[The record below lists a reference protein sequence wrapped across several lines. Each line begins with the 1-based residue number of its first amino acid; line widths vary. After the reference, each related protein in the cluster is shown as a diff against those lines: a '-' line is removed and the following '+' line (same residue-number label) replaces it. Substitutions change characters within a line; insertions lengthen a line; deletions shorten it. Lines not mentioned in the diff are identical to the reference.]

1 MRPLFVVLVMTV
13 LSGCTSPSGPG
24 PEVDDGPE
32 GAAVV
37 AALRELDPCA
47 LLADADAPVRT
58 GPFACRT
65 GDDPALTV
73 TLGVW
78 LDPEVKREVTALAG
92 VRAVRTSSD
101 RHCATTLLAGADLG
115 IAFAA
120 DTTKTGL
127 GGSLCALAE
136 DGATAAVDLLARPE
150 DLTAP
155 GPRQDA
161 CELLRRAGRDAG
173 VDVTEDTALRF
184 GPNAG
189 TGLGLCQARQA
200 VDGGWRTRFS
210 ARITHTRF
218 GSVSNE
224 RPDVLDGRDVR
235 VYDTGEDCEYGWRVR
250 ESGETAPYADTV
262 IQLRGD
268 SCAEA
273 EELAAALMPSD
284 TEPSPSVAPKRP
296 VVIPE

>member
-1 MRPLFVVLVMTV
+1 MRLLGLALVVTV
-13 LSGCTSPSGPG
+13 LSGCTSPSGPETESG
-24 PEVDDGPE
+24 PDVE
-32 GAAVV
+32 AVT

-47 LLADADAPVRT
+47 LLADVDALVRT
-58 GPFACRT
+58 SPFSCRG
-65 GDDPALTV
+65 GDDPVLTV

-78 LDPEVKREVTALAG
+78 LDPDVRREVTALAG
-92 VRAVRTSSD
+92 VRAVRTSGD
-101 RHCATTLLAGADLG
+101 RYCATTLLTGADLG

-120 DTTKTGL
+120 DTTKAGL

-136 DGATAAVDLLARPE
+136 DGATAAVGLLEKPE
-150 DLTAP
+150 NLTAS

-173 VDVTEDTALRF
+173 IDVTENTELRF
-184 GPNAG
+184 GPNTG

-200 VDGGWRTRFS
+200 VEGGWRTRFS
-210 ARITHTRF
+210 ARIIHTRF
-218 GSVSNE
+218 GSLSNE

-235 VYDTGEDCEYGWRVR
+235 IYDTGEDCEYGWRVR
-250 ESGETAPYADTV
+250 ESGETGDYADTV

-268 SCAEA
+268 RCEEA
-273 EELAAALMPSD
+273 ARLAAALMLSD

-296 VVIPE
+296 IVLPA

>member
-1 MRPLFVVLVMTV
+1 MRLLAFVLVVTV
-13 LSGCTSPSGPG
+13 LSGCTSRTEPTSEPAGG
-24 PEVDDGPE
+24 LDVE
-32 GAAVV
+32 AVI

-47 LLADADAPVRT
+47 LLVDADTPVRT

-65 GDDPALTV
+65 GDDPAVTV
-73 TLGVW
+73 TVGVW
-78 LDPEVKREVTALAG
+78 LDPEVKREVMPVAG

-101 RHCATTLLAGADLG
+101 RYCATTLLTGADLG

-136 DGATAAVDLLARPE
+136 DGATAAVDLLKAPAG
-150 DLTAP
+150 LTAS

-173 VDVTEDTALRF
+173 VDVTEDTELRF

-200 VDGGWRTRFS
+200 IDGGWRTRFS

-218 GSVSNE
+218 GSISNE
-224 RPDVLDGRDVR
+224 RPEVLDGRDVR

-250 ESGETAPYADTV
+250 GSGETAPYADTV

-268 SCAEA
+268 SCEEA
-273 EELAAALMPSD
+273 AKLAAALMPSD

-296 VVIPE
+296 IVLPA

>member
-1 MRPLFVVLVMTV
+1 MRLLAVALVATV
-13 LSGCTSPSGPG
+13 LSGCTSPSGSG
-24 PEVDDGPE
+24 PETVGGPDVE
-32 GAAVV
+32 AVT

-47 LLADADAPVRT
+47 LLPDADAPVRT
-58 GPFACRT
+58 GPFACRV

-78 LDPEVKREVTALAG
+78 LDPDVPREVIALGG
-92 VRAVRTSSD
+92 VRAVSTSSD
-101 RHCATTLLAGADLG
+101 RHCATTLLTGADLG

-120 DTTKTGL
+120 DTARTGL

-136 DGATAAVDLLARPE
+136 DGAIAAVDLLEKPE
-150 DLTAP
+150 RLAAS

-173 VDVTEDTALRF
+173 IDVTEDTELRF

-218 GSVSNE
+218 GSISNE

-235 VYDTGEDCEYGWRVR
+235 VYDTGDGCEYGWRVR

-268 SCAEA
+268 SCEEA
-273 EELAAALMPSD
+273 AKLASALMPSD
-284 TEPSPSVAPKRP
+284 TDPSPSVAPKRP
-296 VVIPE
+296 IVLPA

>member
-1 MRPLFVVLVMTV
+1 M
-13 LSGCTSPSGPG
+13 
-24 PEVDDGPE
+24 
-32 GAAVV
+32 V

-47 LLADADAPVRT
+47 LLVDADVPVRT

-65 GDDPALTV
+65 GEDPVLTV

-78 LDPEVKREVTALAG
+78 LDPDVSREVTALAG
-92 VRAVRTSSD
+92 ARAVRTPGD
-101 RHCATTLLAGADLG
+101 RYCAATLLTGADLG

-120 DTTKTGL
+120 ETTRAGL

-136 DGATAAVDLLARPE
+136 DGASAAVGLLERPA

-173 VDVTEDTALRF
+173 IDVAEGTDLRF

-200 VDGGWRTRFS
+200 IDGGWRTRFS

-224 RPDVLDGRDVR
+224 RPEVLDGRDVR
-235 VYDTGEDCEYGWRVR
+235 VYDTGENCEYGWRVR
-250 ESGETAPYADTV
+250 ESGEPAAFADTV
-262 IQLRGD
+262 VQVRGE

-273 EELAAALMPSD
+273 ARLAAALMPSD

-296 VVIPE
+296 IVLPA